1 MSDNELLR
9 KMGLSA
15 ESAKRGG
22 SDTDE
27 ELKGR
32 CFGFLRGQRDRALN
46 IEFRRLKAG
55 DSITFPYSWL
65 GPTRFDPNVGVLLV
79 FAASETYGVRIR
91 GRNLN
96 TLQPE
101 GFSFF
106 ERGLLRQ
113 RVTFVTEL
121 DQEASRA
128 AGTECIV
135 ERIEIEPLPAD
146 RVASFLGFEAER
158 LSP

>member
-96 TLQPE
+96 SSHPDGL
-101 GFSFF
+101 SFF
-106 ERGLLRQ
+106 ERGLLRH
-113 RVTFVTEL
+113 RITFVS
-121 DQEASRA
+121 EAGSHEA
-128 AGTECIV
+128 DSTQTDCIV
-135 ERIEIEPLPAD
+135 ERIEIEPLPAE
-146 RVASFLGFEAER
+146 RVVAFLG
-158 LSP
+158 LD